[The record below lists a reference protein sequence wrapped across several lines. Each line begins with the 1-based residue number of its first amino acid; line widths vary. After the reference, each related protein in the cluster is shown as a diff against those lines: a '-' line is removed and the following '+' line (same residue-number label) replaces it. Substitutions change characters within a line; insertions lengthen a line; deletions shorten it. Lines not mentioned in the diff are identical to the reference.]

1 MSSIAT
7 PRRLARRPTLDDKV
21 RFLRNPHSYPG
32 RPARIESLET
42 HFAWVFLTPRHAY
55 KLKKPL
61 RHASMDYRTLA
72 ARRRGCHDELRLNRR
87 LAPAVY
93 QCVELLSS
101 GRGGALRLGRAAR
114 VEDYLVK
121 MRRLPSS
128 RMLDRAI
135 ARGAV
140 GGRELDRLVRHLCA
154 FFAAARRHP
163 ADGASY
169 CRRLRSQVHGNRRA
183 LRRIDPDRRQSL
195 VARVAELQLR
205 CIERLAG
212 ELALRGARVVEGHGD
227 LRAEHVHLGRPVC
240 VIDCLEFDRSLRLLD
255 PAEEMAFLAL
265 EIERLGQERLAWQL
279 LRRFAAV
286 SGERI
291 SDAALEFYMSHR
303 AATRAK
309 LAAWHVGDSQ
319 YRDPRPWIKRSH
331 AYLRDALRHAQ
342 RARRALDLRDLS
354 IEHGPALEQ
363 LAHRRT
369 ARHASQRLSKQR
381 RHRQDGELDAG

>member
-1 MSSIAT
+1 MSGNAT
-7 PRRLARRPTLDDKV
+7 PRRQARRPTLDDKI
-21 RFLRNPHSYPG
+21 RFLLDPHSYPG
-32 RPARIESLET
+32 RPARVESLET

-72 ARRRGCHDELRLNRR
+72 ARRRGCLDELRLNRR

-93 QCVELLSS
+93 ECVEVLSTD
-101 GRGGALRLGRAAR
+101 RDGALRLGRAAR
-114 VEDYLVK
+114 TEDYLVK

-128 RMLDRAI
+128 RMLDHAL
-135 ARGAV
+135 AHAAV
-140 GGRELDRLVRHLCA
+140 SERDLDRLVRHLCD

-163 ADGASY
+163 AGGAIY

-183 LRRIDPDRRQSL
+183 LRRIGPDRRRSL
-195 VARVAELQLR
+195 VARVAGLQLR

-227 LRAEHVHLGRPVC
+227 LRAEHVYLGRPVC

-265 EIERLGQERLAWQL
+265 EIGRLGHERLAWDL

-291 SDAALEFYMSHR
+291 GDAALEFYMSHR

-309 LAAWHVGDSQ
+309 LAAWHVDDPQ
-319 YRDPRPWIKRSH
+319 FRDPRPWIKRSH
-331 AYLRDALRHAQ
+331 GYLRDALRHAQ
-342 RARRALDLRDLS
+342 RALRALDRRDLS
-354 IEHGPALEQ
+354 IGHGPALEQ
-363 LAHRRT
+363 VAHRRAAGH
-369 ARHASQRLSKQR
+369 ARQRLS
-381 RHRQDGELDAG
+381 